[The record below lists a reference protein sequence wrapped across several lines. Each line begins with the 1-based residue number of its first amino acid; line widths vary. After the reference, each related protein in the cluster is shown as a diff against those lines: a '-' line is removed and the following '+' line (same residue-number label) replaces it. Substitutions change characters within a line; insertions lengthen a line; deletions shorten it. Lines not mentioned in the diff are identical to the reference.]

1 MFTASVEGIRRVM
14 VGAQD
19 ATTFSVLFRKLILAY
34 LLALSTTAD
43 INDIT
48 LYSQYVCISLFCY
61 L

>member
-1 MFTASVEGIRRVM
+1 M

-19 ATTFSVLFRKLILAY
+19 ATTFRKLILAY

-48 LYSQYVCISLFCY
+48 LDSQYVYPYFDACELPHSQLHSTFD
-61 L
+61 